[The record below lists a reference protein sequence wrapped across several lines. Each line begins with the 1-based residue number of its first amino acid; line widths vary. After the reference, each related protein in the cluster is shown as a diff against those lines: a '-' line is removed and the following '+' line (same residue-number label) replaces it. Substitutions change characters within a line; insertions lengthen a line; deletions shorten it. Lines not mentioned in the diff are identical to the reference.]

1 MLLINIKKIE
11 GNLDKNFESWNNIFL
26 KNFDLK
32 NSFDIEQYNY
42 LANEPH
48 YKYLN
53 ESVKKYKPKLIL
65 ELGTRHGLSAIAF
78 CNNNRKNCK
87 IISVD
92 WFKQKNF
99 ADKAIL
105 KKFPNL
111 SFINGNCLDIS
122 IFKEI
127 PMNIDIL
134 LLDTEHTFN
143 QVNKEFEIY
152 KYLLSDKALVV
163 VDDLNLN
170 DKYKFFTNFKG
181 TKKNIKR
188 LHGNGFGLFIYERKN
203 KLTKN
208 ERLLRSLINSTK
220 ALSSQNYYSLKKIE
234 KIEKYY
240 FLLPGRK
247 VARIFYRL
255 LPNWL
260 RIFIN
265 KTIN

>member
-1 MLLINIKKIE
+1 LINIKKIE
-11 GNLDKNFESWNNIFL
+11 SNLDKNFKSWNNIFL

-32 NSFDIEQYNY
+32 NSFDLEQYNY
-42 LANEPH
+42 LENELC
-48 YKYLN
+48 YRFLS

-78 CNNNRKNCK
+78 LNNIRKNGK

-92 WFKQKNF
+92 WLKQKNF
-99 ADKAIL
+99 VDKTIL

-111 SFINGNCLDIS
+111 LFINGNCLNLS

-127 PMNIDIL
+127 PINIDL
-134 LLDTEHTFN
+134 LYLDTEHTFD

-152 KYLLSDKALVV
+152 KYLLSDKALVI

-181 TKKNIKR
+181 IKGNFKR
-188 LHGNGFGLFIYERKN
+188 LHVNGFGLFIYERKN
-203 KLTKN
+203 KLTEN

-220 ALSSQNYYSLKKIE
+220 ALSSQNYYNFKKIE
-234 KIEKYY
+234 KIEKDY
-240 FLLPGRK
+240 FFLPGRK
-247 VARIFYRL
+247 VIRKLYRI
-255 LPNWL
+255 LPNFL

-265 KTIN
+265 KIIN